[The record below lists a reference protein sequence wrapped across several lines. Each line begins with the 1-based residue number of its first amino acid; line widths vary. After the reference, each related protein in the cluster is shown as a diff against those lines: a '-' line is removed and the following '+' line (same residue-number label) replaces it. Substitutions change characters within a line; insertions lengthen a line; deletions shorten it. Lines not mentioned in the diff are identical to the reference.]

1 MTLKLGSC
9 DSVPIR
15 LSVKPSLRYSL
26 FGSPVALTKGRTAME
41 LTVRFSD
48 AWRTKYTPTA
58 AATASSTTPAP
69 MATFVRERTGT
80 TTGGAEAAAAELE
93 LTLLTPEALDEC
105 PKSKS
110 RFRRARSVRRSA
122 AL

>member
-9 DSVPIR
+9 ESVPIR

-26 FGSPVALTKGRTAME
+26 FGSPVALTNGNTAME
-41 LTVRFSD
+41 LTVRLSD

-69 MATFVRERTGT
+69 MATFLREKPSAT
-80 TTGGAEAAAAELE
+80 TAVAEAAAAELE
-93 LTLLTPEALDEC
+93 VTLLTEEALDEC